1 MVPVSMRCEVLSAE
15 SMAGIC
21 SDVEELRGPAVVTVL
36 YFLVY
41 YSFMVLQ
48 LSTRS
53 AAVERARK
61 RGVHIAEGKPFASDV
76 ESDAGARMGERVF
89 LNTLEQMG
97 AFLASLWMC
106 ALFVSGGLATALGGI
121 AVGSRLGMPV
131 LWSMGPGGAWN
142 IRVEASTQPYYACV
156 LGMLGAVLLWGAL
169 GINVAT
175 ALPTPWLVVF
185 VLGAYA
191 ALFIVVLLIGRLLN
205 ALTSTAYAGHLW

>member
-1 MVPVSMRCEVLSAE
+1 
-15 SMAGIC
+15 MAGIC

-106 ALFVSGGLATALGGI
+106 ALFVSG
-121 AVGSRLGMPV
+121 
-131 LWSMGPGGAWN
+131 
-142 IRVEASTQPYYACV
+142 EAFAHELQ
-156 LGMLGAVLLWGAL
+156 
-169 GINVAT
+169 
-175 ALPTPWLVVF
+175 
-185 VLGAYA
+185 
-191 ALFIVVLLIGRLLN
+191 
-205 ALTSTAYAGHLW
+205 GHCL